1 MDKNIYNIT
10 LQCNDILK
18 LSKKVQTVC
27 KRNTALSAAAIGLSA
42 AVICLTAIVRNQE
55 ARLWELE
62 RRAYDETTF

>member
-10 LQCNDILK
+10 LQCNDILN